1 MALQN
6 NIRWVLAI
14 LSLVAILAPT
24 TVFADEDAAVS
35 GGDIVRR
42 KLLYRSTRFEVAPQ
56 INFTI
61 ADSFRRNM
69 LVGAGISYHLT
80 NEWSF
85 AASGGFGALQFET
98 DLSDNLASSLTPAA
112 LADVTYSYI
121 KWQADIGLSYVPIFG
136 KVSILSST
144 SLAYDFHITGGF
156 SAVTEAAE
164 AAASNGRVDESLEG
178 FRPGG
183 FLQFGVRMF
192 LSDMMSLNVDIKNL
206 LYSRSEISRGSADPE
221 FQDTV
226 MLGVGLSFFLPGEVK
241 ISR

>member
-1 MALQN
+1 MALKN

-14 LSLVAILAPT
+14 LSLVAFLAPT
-24 TVFADEDAAVS
+24 IVFAEDDAAVS

-85 AASGGFGALQFET
+85 AASGGFGVLQLET
-98 DLSDNLASSLTPAA
+98 DLSENMAASLTSAA
-112 LADVTYSYI
+112 LADVSYSYI
-121 KWQADIGLSYVPIFG
+121 KWQADVGLSYVPVFG

-144 SLAYDFHITGGF
+144 SLSYDFHFTGGF
-156 SAVTEAAE
+156 SAVTEGAE
-164 AAASNGRVDESLEG
+164 AAAENGRVDEAIEG

-192 LSDMMSLNVDIKNL
+192 LSDMMSLNVDVKNL
-206 LYSRSEISRGSADPE
+206 LYSRAEISRGSADAK
-221 FQDTV
+221 FQNTV